1 MKIAN
6 TWLSYWSERCMCAV
20 VYLAELVDVTS
31 SCWTRD
37 LLSCTRV
44 WGRPIPRVL
53 RRSGLICVMK
63 RVFVDVRDWSANDSC
78 RCLMMQLA
86 ARWQRLPVH
95 SPVAGSGY
103 SPWRHCTAAW
113 KQRPRDLAVAV
124 HLLWML
130 QRICWS
136 CCGISFPGK
145 VSCPRIFHRGQPGNV
160 VGLNVHIILH
170 RKKQAG

>member
-1 MKIAN
+1 
-6 TWLSYWSERCMCAV
+6 MCAV

-44 WGRPIPRVL
+44 SGRPIPRVL

-103 SPWRHCTAAW
+103 FCTHREGTALLRGNTGHVIWQLRCICSECCSVSAEVAAVFHSRE
-113 KQRPRDLAVAV
+113 KFRV
-124 HLLWML
+124 HGFS
-130 QRICWS
+130 IE
-136 CCGISFPGK
+136 
-145 VSCPRIFHRGQPGNV
+145 GNRAT
-160 VGLNVHIILH
+160 L
-170 RKKQAG
+170 